1 MKLLKKT
8 AFCLLLIIG
17 SNLSTF
23 GQSTAQSLIEKF
35 FNDYENKG
43 AKLAVE
49 ELYKTNVWTSRIQ
62 DQVDDIKNKLS
73 NFNEDLVGK
82 YHGHVFLDKIEAADC
97 FTIQTYL
104 LKFDRQPLRLTFK
117 LYKPNDKWIL
127 YSFSFDDSI
136 DEDLEKA
143 LNLKYSMKEK

>member
-1 MKLLKKT
+1 MKLLKVT

-43 AKLAVE
+43 AKLALE
-49 ELYKTNVWTSRIQ
+49 ELYRTNDWTSRIQ

-127 YSFSFDDSI
+127 YSFSFDDSL